1 MPMKTNL
8 RRILVF
14 DDDKDSL
21 IDCLSA
27 SLPLGYLIRRAKDE
41 KDAHRRLSREKPDLM
56 VISTNHEPGSGI
68 EVLRRIRGKD
78 NPVPALLLQSNGFHA
93 REDEI
98 AELGNCTV
106 LTKPIFPRQF
116 LSVIE
121 AALTQSGGDAGGA
134 EPKKRRPDRSRKSPN
149 GHSRGK

>member
-1 MPMKTNL
+1 MKPNL

-14 DDDKDSL
+14 DDDNDSL

-27 SLPLGYLIRRAKDE
+27 SLPLAYLIRRAKSE
-41 KDAHRRLSREKPDLM
+41 KDACRRLSREDTDLI

-68 EVLRRIRGKD
+68 EVLRMIREKD
-78 NPVPALLLQSNGFHA
+78 NAVPALLLQSNGFRA
-93 REDEI
+93 SEDEI

-121 AALTQSGGDAGGA
+121 AALMQPNGHAGPA
-134 EPKKRRPDRSRKSPN
+134 EVKKRRPDRPRKAPPAPSP
-149 GHSRGK
+149 GK